1 MDPIRL
7 SGLSSGFDWEAMVQ
21 KLIAVERRPID
32 MLRQRQAE
40 IQRKKQAWLDV
51 QSRLDNLSGRLGDLK
66 LAATFLSKKAVSADD
81 KKVTAGATTAALNG
95 TYTVTVK
102 QLATASRITSA
113 SDIGGAL
120 DAGVSLVRAG
130 FGVTPTSGT
139 FTINGVQFTI
149 DASTQTLTDV
159 MNAINAS
166 AAGVTASYD
175 AVADQLVLK
184 ANATNTQMQLGAAS
198 DTANFLSVT
207 QWQTTPQVLEA
218 DSKYTIRVNGL
229 GKVLMGEK
237 LQSAHLRTALS
248 PSTGSFK
255 INNVTIAYDAAADT
269 LKDVIDRINRS
280 GAGVTASYDPGTDK
294 FTLVSNQT
302 GNLDIAV
309 QDVSGNFLAAVGI
322 GSTNLVPGQNAV
334 YAIAEVN
341 GGADM
346 TSTSN
351 SVTTAVDGVTFNLVA
366 VSDKDAANNWIP
378 TRVTIAGDVQKAV
391 DAVKAFVD
399 QYNSVQDF
407 IAQKLSYGK
416 IEDKKDDGD
425 LAGDPTLA
433 GLQSALRRL
442 VSGRV
447 SNLTGSYSTLAEIG
461 IQTTNDKTAKLTVDE
476 TKLRAALDAKPRD
489 VQELFYTE
497 TNYALGTRGATVT
510 ASSELGGH
518 PASTVINGIT
528 DSALWAGGEGWS
540 DNTASTFPDTLTI
553 DFGRIRNLEKIVIY
567 TLEPA
572 ATNGIRDYTLTL
584 DNGTTSK
591 TVATVTGNTQGVITH
606 LIPTTAAR
614 SITLSISGTN
624 AADGYSKVLEIQ
636 AYEANGVAALLDQQV
651 RAFAAGGTGIISDKD
666 QSMQKSIDALTKQIG
681 KMEERLAQ
689 REKTLYNQFIA
700 MEQALSKLG
709 TQRTWLNNQLGIMA
723 SQWSTR

>member
-7 SGLSSGFDWEAMVQ
+7 SGLSSGFDWEAMIQ
-21 KLIAVERRPID
+21 KLMAVERRPID
-32 MLRQRQAE
+32 LLKQRQAG

-51 QSRLDNLSGRLGDLK
+51 QSRLGNLSSRLGDLK
-66 LAATFLSKKAVSADD
+66 LAATFLSKKATSADD
-81 KKVTAGATTAALNG
+81 KKVTASATTGALDG

-102 QLATASRITSA
+102 QLATASKVTSS
-113 SDIGGAL
+113 SDIGASL
-120 DAGVSLVRAG
+120 DAGVALVKAG
-130 FGVTPTSGT
+130 FGVPPTSGT
-139 FTINGVQFTI
+139 FTLNGVQFTI

-166 AAGVTASYD
+166 TAGVTASYD
-175 AVADQLVLK
+175 AVTDQLVLA
-184 ANATNTQMQLGAAS
+184 ANSPGGPIQLGAAS
-198 DTANFLSVT
+198 DTSNFLSVT
-207 QWQTTPQVLEA
+207 QWQTTARVGDA
-218 DSKYTIRVNGL
+218 ITVNGL
-229 GKVLMGEK
+229 GKMLTGEK

-248 PSTGSFK
+248 PSNGSFK
-255 INNVTIAYDAAADT
+255 INNVTITYDATADT
-269 LKDVIDRINRS
+269 LKDVIDRINKS

-294 FTLVSNQT
+294 FTIVSNQT
-302 GNLDIAV
+302 GNLGIAL
-309 QDVSGNFLAAVGI
+309 QDVSGNFLAAMGI
-322 GSTNLVPGQNAV
+322 SSTNVVLGQNAV

-351 SVTTAVDGVTFNLVA
+351 SVTTAVNGVTFNLQA

-378 TRVTIAGDVQKAV
+378 TKVTIASDVQKAV

-433 GLQSALRRL
+433 NLQSALRKL
-442 VSGRV
+442 VSAKV

-461 IQTTNDKTAKLTVDE
+461 ITTTNDKTAKLTLDE
-476 TKLRAALDAKPRD
+476 TKLRSAVETKPRD

-497 TNYALGTRGATVT
+497 TNYALSTRGATIT
-510 ASSELGGH
+510 ASSELPGH
-518 PASTVINGIT
+518 PASTVINGVT
-528 DSALWAGGEGWS
+528 DPNLWAGGEGWS
-540 DNTASTFPDTLTI
+540 DNTPSTFPDTLTI
-553 DFGRIRNLEKIVIY
+553 DFGQVRNLEKVVIY
-567 TLEPA
+567 TLDPA
-572 ATNGIRDYTLTL
+572 ASNGIRDYTLTL

-614 SITLSISGTN
+614 TLTLSINGTN
-624 AADGYSKVLEIQ
+624 DAGGYSKVLEIQ

-651 RAFAAGGTGIISDKD
+651 RQFAASGTGIISSKD

-709 TQRTWLNNQLGIMA
+709 TQRAWLNNQLGIMA
-723 SQWSTR
+723 SQGSTR